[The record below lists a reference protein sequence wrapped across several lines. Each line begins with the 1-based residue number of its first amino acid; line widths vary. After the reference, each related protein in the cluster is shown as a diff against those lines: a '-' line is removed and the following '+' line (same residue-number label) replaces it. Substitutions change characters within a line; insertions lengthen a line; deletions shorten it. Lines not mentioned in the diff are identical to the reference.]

1 MNCRISLMHQA
12 FHTPSPPLINPR
24 NVAYKGDDRGRDRW
38 SNLPRVT
45 QPEFKS
51 SAVWLQS
58 QDSWTNDYKW
68 ITLLGPLSVSL
79 TSPRRNVSSVA
90 NCCQHHLPG
99 QEVRGNLNPITEN
112 ILWTGKWIEK
122 KKKSSFLFLFR
133 VCYAKWDCKLGNEE
147 EMERLSLTLG
157 STPKAMILNFCAL
170 KSLGKLLKILM
181 PENTDS

>member
-99 QEVRGNLNPITEN
+99 QEVRGSLNPITEN
-112 ILWTGKWIEK
+112 ILWTGKWIEEK
-122 KKKSSFLFLFR
+122 KKKGLPSCFCSEC
-133 VCYAKWDCKLGNEE
+133 VMQNETVNWVT
-147 EMERLSLTLG
+147 RKRWSG
-157 STPKAMILNFCAL
+157 SVWP
-170 KSLGKLLKILM
+170 
-181 PENTDS
+181 